1 MDYLM
6 LITYSFDTDYVAKPC
21 ATEDEAITELNKYL
35 NEEIETVKKECEF
48 TPIVIRYSDD
58 EVKLVYT
65 NNKWDYVNEEVD
77 TATYK
82 VIEIGHGVV

>member
-21 ATEDEAITELNKYL
+21 ATEGEAIAELNKYL
-35 NEEIETVKKECEF
+35 DEEIKIIKKESGYD
-48 TPIVIRYSDD
+48 PIVERYSEQ

-65 NNKWDYVNEEVD
+65 DNVWDYDEGEVD

>member
-21 ATEDEAITELNKYL
+21 ATEGEAIAELNRYL
-35 NEEIETVKKECEF
+35 DEEIETIKKESGYD
-48 TPIVIRYSDD
+48 PIVQRYGEQ

-65 NNKWDYVNEEVD
+65 DNVWDYAEGEAD

-82 VIEIGHGVV
+82 VIEIGHGIV

>member
-1 MDYLM
+1 MDYIM

-21 ATEDEAITELNKYL
+21 ATEEEAIAELNKYL
-35 NEEIETVKKECEF
+35 DKEVETVKTECEYM
-48 TPIVIRYSDD
+48 PIIIRYGES

-65 NNKWDYVNEEVD
+65 DDKWEYANEDID